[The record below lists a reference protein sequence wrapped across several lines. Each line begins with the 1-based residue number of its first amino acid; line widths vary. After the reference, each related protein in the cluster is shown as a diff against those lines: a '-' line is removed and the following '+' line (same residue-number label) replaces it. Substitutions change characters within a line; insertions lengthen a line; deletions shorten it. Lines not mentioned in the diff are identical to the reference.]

1 MIPELYEQC
10 LPLVGT
16 STTEH
21 LGRIESLAAQR
32 FAVAAGAVQSDA
44 VQSDA
49 PHPLF
54 LSSVMGWPA
63 GPDESALY
71 PDGTAHGFVPG
82 VPLADVR
89 LMGAGQDL
97 EFHAQPRAGAAVTLE
112 TTVSDVQ
119 LKHGRSGDLLL
130 IGLTRR
136 YTTADGTLLT
146 TCRETFIAR

>member
-10 LPLVGT
+10 RPLVGT
-16 STTEH
+16 STIEH

-32 FAVAAGAVQSDA
+32 FAVAAGAMQSGE
-44 VQSDA
+44 

-54 LSSVMGWPA
+54 LSSVMGWKA
-63 GPDESALY
+63 GPDEGDLY

-82 VPLADVR
+82 VPLSDVR

-97 EFHAQPRAGAAVTLE
+97 EFHEPPQVGADVTLE

-119 LKHGRSGDLLL
+119 LKQGRSGDLLF
-130 IGLTRR
+130 IHLTRR
-136 YTTADGTLLT
+136 YSTADGTLLT

>member
-10 LPLVGT
+10 LPLVGV

-21 LGRIESLAAQR
+21 LGRIEPLAAQR
-32 FAVAAGAVQSDA
+32 FAVAAGAL
-44 VQSDA
+44 QSDA
-49 PHPLF
+49 PHPLL
-54 LSSVMGWPA
+54 LSSVMGWHA
-63 GPDESALY
+63 GPDESELY

-82 VPLADVR
+82 VPLEDVR

-97 EFHAQPRAGAAVTLE
+97 EFHEQPRMGSEVTLE

-130 IGLTRR
+130 IHLTRR
-136 YTTADGTLLT
+136 YTAADGTLLT

>member
-10 LPLVGT
+10 RPLVGV

-21 LGRIESLAAQR
+21 LGLIESLAAQR
-32 FAVAAGAVQSDA
+32 FAVAAGAKPSED
-44 VQSDA
+44 

-54 LSSVMGWPA
+54 LSSVMGWQA
-63 GPDESALY
+63 GPDESDLY

-82 VPLADVR
+82 VPLSDVR

-97 EFHAQPRAGAAVTLE
+97 EFHEPPQVGSDVTLE
-112 TTVSDVQ
+112 TTVTDVE
-119 LKHGRSGDLLL
+119 LKKGRSGDLLFIHL
-130 IGLTRR
+130 RRR
-136 YTTADGTLLT
+136 YTSADGTLLT

>member
-1 MIPELYEQC
+1 MIPGLYEQC

-16 STTEH
+16 STTER

-32 FAVAAGAVQSDA
+32 FAVAAGAMESA
-44 VQSDA
+44 A

-54 LSSVMGWPA
+54 LSSVMGWQA
-63 GPDESALY
+63 GPAASDLY

-89 LMGAGQDL
+89 LMGAGQNL
-97 EFHAQPRAGAAVTLE
+97 EFHEPPGVGSDVTLE

-119 LKHGRSGDLLL
+119 LKHGRSGDLLF
-130 IGLTRR
+130 IHLTRR
-136 YTTADGTLLT
+136 YTTDEGTLLT
-146 TCRETFIAR
+146 TCHETFIAR

>member
-10 LPLVGT
+10 LPLVGV

-21 LGRIESLAAQR
+21 LGRIEPLAAQR
-32 FAVAAGAVQSDA
+32 FAVAAGAKPSGD
-44 VQSDA
+44 

-54 LSSVMGWPA
+54 LSSVMGWHA
-63 GPDESALY
+63 GPDESDLY

-82 VPLADVR
+82 VPLSDVR

-97 EFHAQPRAGAAVTLE
+97 EFHEPPEVGADVTLE
-112 TTVSDVQ
+112 TTVTDVE
-119 LKHGRSGDLLL
+119 LKKGRSGDLLFH
-130 IGLTRR
+130 LTRR

>member
-10 LPLVGT
+10 LPLVGV

-21 LGRIESLAAQR
+21 LGRIEPLAAQR
-32 FAVAAGAVQSDA
+32 FAVAAGAKPSGD
-44 VQSDA
+44 

-54 LSSVMGWPA
+54 LSSVMGWHA
-63 GPDESALY
+63 GPDESDLY

-82 VPLADVR
+82 VPLSDVR

-97 EFHAQPRAGAAVTLE
+97 EFHEPPEVGADVTLE
-112 TTVSDVQ
+112 TTVTDVE
-119 LKHGRSGDLLL
+119 LKKGRSGDLLF
-130 IGLTRR
+130 IHLTRR
-136 YTTADGTLLT
+136 YTTADGTRLT

>member
-1 MIPELYEQC
+1 MIAELYEQC
-10 LPLVGT
+10 APLVGT

-32 FAVAAGAVQSDA
+32 FAVAAGAMQPDS
-44 VQSDA
+44 

-54 LSSVMGWPA
+54 LSSVMGWHA
-63 GPDESALY
+63 GPGESELY

-97 EFHAQPRAGAAVTLE
+97 EFHEPPRAGSDVTLE

-119 LKHGRSGDLLL
+119 LKHGRSGDLLF
-130 IGLTRR
+130 IHLTRR

>member
-21 LGRIESLAAQR
+21 LGRIESLAAER
-32 FAVAAGAVQSDA
+32 FAVAAGAVRSGT
-44 VQSDA
+44 

-54 LSSVMGWPA
+54 LSSVMGWQA
-63 GPDESALY
+63 GPAADDLY

-82 VPLADVR
+82 VPLAEVR

-97 EFHAQPRAGAAVTLE
+97 EFHEQPEVGADVTLE
-112 TTVSDVQ
+112 TTVSDVE
-119 LKHGRSGDLLL
+119 LKHGRSGDLLF
-130 IGLTRR
+130 IHLTRR
-136 YTTADGTLLT
+136 YTAADGTLLT
-146 TCRETFIAR
+146 TCHETFIAR

>member
-1 MIPELYEQC
+1 MMIADLYEQC

-21 LGRIESLAAQR
+21 LGRIEQLAAQR
-32 FAVAAGAVQSDA
+32 FAVAAGAIPSA
-44 VQSDA
+44 E

-54 LSSVMGWPA
+54 LSSVMGWQA
-63 GPDESALY
+63 GPDEQDLY

-82 VPLADVR
+82 LPLGDVR

-97 EFHAQPRAGAAVTLE
+97 EFHEPPQAGADVTLE
-112 TTVSDVQ
+112 TTVSDVE

-130 IGLTRR
+130 IHLTRR
-136 YTTADGTLLT
+136 YTDADGTLLT

>member
-10 LPLVGT
+10 APLVGT

-21 LGRIESLAAQR
+21 LGRIESLAAAR
-32 FAVAAGAVQSDA
+32 FAVAAGAMQSG
-44 VQSDA
+44 A

-54 LSSVMGWPA
+54 LSSVMGWHA
-63 GPDESALY
+63 GPGESELY

-97 EFHAQPRAGAAVTLE
+97 EFHEAPRVGSDVTLE

-119 LKHGRSGDLLL
+119 LKHGRSGDLLF
-130 IGLTRR
+130 IHLTRR
-136 YTTADGTLLT
+136 YTAADGTLLT